1 MLLDKEEVSKGL
13 QFYQIEDEKYY
24 NKCIKA
30 LEEIKQK
37 NLLDNFEKIYDIL
50 FLNKKREIEDLWQYK
65 EIENLF
71 GANIIF
77 ITNVML
83 LLGYKKHIETINRL
97 NFSQKQIEIQ
107 KKRVKECL
115 IKDVYIKKLDSIR
128 ISQMLWGA
136 YFISGK
142 LIEVGRLQYELD
154 NNNIYIHI
162 PDGEKLNH
170 EKVIDSLNKSK
181 KYINKYFNISNYSYY
196 CKSWLL
202 SPQLKNMLNS
212 TSNIIKFQTFF
223 DITEG
228 ESCIEDILNFVFN
241 THKIE
246 DYKLLEENTKLQKNI
261 KQFLLN
267 GNDIKLGLG
276 KLKTKEV

>member
-1 MLLDKEEVSKGL
+1 MLNEEDILHSL
-13 QFYQIEDEKYY
+13 EFYQIKDKEYY
-24 NKCIKA
+24 NRCKKA
-30 LEEIKQK
+30 IDEIKK
-37 NLLDNFEKIYDIL
+37 TNLIDNYEKIYNIL
-50 FLNKKREIEDLWQYK
+50 YLDENNEINKLWQYK
-65 EIENLF
+65 KIQDIFEINVP
-71 GANIIF
+71 F

-83 LLGYKKHIETINRL
+83 LSGYKKHIETMNRL
-97 NFSQKQIEIQ
+97 NFSLKQIEIQ
-107 KKRVKECL
+107 KKRVQECL
-115 IKDVYIKKLDSIR
+115 TKDIYLKKYNNIR
-128 ISQMLWGA
+128 VSQMLWGA
-136 YFISGK
+136 YFINGK

-181 KYINKYFNISNYSYY
+181 KYINKYFSISNYSYY

-246 DYKLLEENTKLQKNI
+246 DYKLLEENTRLQKNI